1 MNNKLI
7 KGTLVGIMAPVAAF
21 FVYVAFFSKIPI
33 PRLMLLKVIELDRL
47 SHVISLCLMINLLI
61 FFMNIKTYRDE
72 EARGIILAT
81 ILYGVVIVLLKIF

>member
-7 KGTLVGIMAPVAAF
+7 KGTSVGIIAPVAAF
-21 FVYVAFFSKIPI
+21 FVYVAFFSKIQT
-33 PRLMLLKVIELDRL
+33 PRLRLLKIIELDRL